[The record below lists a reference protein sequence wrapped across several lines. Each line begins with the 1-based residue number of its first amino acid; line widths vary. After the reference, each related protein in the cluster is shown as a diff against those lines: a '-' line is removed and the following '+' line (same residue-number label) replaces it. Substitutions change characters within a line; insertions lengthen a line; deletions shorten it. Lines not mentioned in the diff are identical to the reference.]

1 MSFAIA
7 LWIRDTAL
15 RLKQQGM
22 DLSRK
27 ALNHFGKSNQGVY
40 TIAPNNKHESWQWK
54 TPDGNESLTWLR

>member
-7 LWIRDTAL
+7 LWVRDTAL
-15 RLKQQGM
+15 RLKQQGL

-40 TIAPNNKHESWQWK
+40 TISPGQHQTWTWK
-54 TPDGNESLTWLR
+54 TPGGDESLTWLT